1 MSGWLQQKSYNLPS
15 EMKGIFIMDQI
26 KEEIIYEEKMDEITI
41 QFGGI
46 GLGCYDRCFR
56 KNKKKKS

>member
-1 MSGWLQQKSYNLPS
+1 
-15 EMKGIFIMDQI
+15 MKGIFIMDQI